1 MADTYEST
9 YNSKQKKGAVRQ
21 VCDISM
27 MDRSAVASGKMMSI
41 SLFSAKWKYFK
52 FKSDEKS
59 F

>member
-41 SLFSAKWKYFK
+41 SLFSAK
-52 FKSDEKS
+52 
-59 F
+59 